1 MTGVLVA
8 AVPVVTDIAR
18 SLREAFFMFWETLW
32 PLILGFGL
40 SGAVQA
46 FVSRESMQQKLGDHR
61 PASIARASGY
71 GMVSSSCSYA
81 ASAMSKSLFVK
92 GADFVATTVFM
103 FASTNLVLELGIV
116 LIVLLGWQFAAAEFV
131 GGTIMIVLLAVLGG
145 LWFRGR
151 TIAQARARLE
161 AESAGGHQHGPE
173 ENTALQE
180 EPWGTKLRSK
190 GGWANAATYTMADL
204 TMLRRELVIGY
215 TVAGFLAVLV
225 PVHVWN
231 TVFLHGHGFW
241 TSLENV
247 IVGPF
252 IAIISFVCSIGN
264 VPLAAAL
271 WSGGISFGGVI
282 SFIFADLIAL
292 PLLLIYRRYYG
303 TRMTLRMLALFWA
316 VMSTAG
322 LITEGIFWAL
332 GAIPTTRPTTIA
344 PAHFQWNYT
353 TYLNIVFLALFGLL
367 YWTYRNRERLG
378 GGRGYA
384 LDPVCGMQVQTAH
397 APASLV
403 RDGERVYFCSDHC
416 RHRFEAEPVKYA
428 GAHRGAAPGH
438 SDMPDVQPVGAS
450 DGATALDPVCG
461 MAVDPGLSIHRLQGG
476 KEFYFCSA
484 GCADAFEADPT
495 TYVPSHSAT

>member
-1 MTGVLVA
+1 MSGAALVGGS
-8 AVPVVTDIAR
+8 VVTDIGR
-18 SLREAFFMFWETLW
+18 SLREGFFMFWETLW
-32 PLILGFGL
+32 PLVLGFGL

-46 FVSRESMQQKLGDHR
+46 FVSRESMQKKMGDHG

-92 GADFVATTVFM
+92 GADFVASMVFM
-103 FASTNLVLELGIV
+103 FASTNLVIELGIV
-116 LIVLLGWQFAAAEFV
+116 LVVLMGWQFAAAEFI
-131 GGTIMIVLLAVLGG
+131 GGAIMIVLLSVLGA

-151 TIAQARARLE
+151 SIAQARERLE
-161 AESAGGHQHGPE
+161 VEATSGHQHGPE
-173 ENTALQE
+173 EDTQLQS
-180 EPWGTKLRSK
+180 EPWSTKLRSK

-225 PVHVWN
+225 PTHVWN
-231 TVFLHGHGFW
+231 VVFLHGHGFW

-271 WSGGISFGGVI
+271 WHGGISFGGVI
-282 SFIFADLIAL
+282 SFVFADLIAL

-303 TRMTLRMLALFWA
+303 TRLTLRMLALFWA

-322 LITEGIFWAL
+322 LITEGIFAVL
-332 GAIPTTRPTTIA
+332 GAIPVSRPATVA

-353 TYLNIVFLALFGLL
+353 TCLNIIFLSLFGLL
-367 YWTYRNRERLG
+367 YWTYRNRERIG
-378 GGRGYA
+378 GGSGYA
-384 LDPVCGMQVQTAH
+384 LDPVCGMQVQTAN
-397 APASLV
+397 APTSLV
-403 RDGERVYFCSDHC
+403 HDGHVVYFCSDHC
-416 RHRFEAEPVKYA
+416 RHRFEESPERRATSIPDDHHQLA
-428 GAHRGAAPGH
+428 G
-438 SDMPDVQPVGAS
+438 S
-450 DGATALDPVCG
+450 
-461 MAVDPGLSIHRLQGG
+461 
-476 KEFYFCSA
+476 
-484 GCADAFEADPT
+484 
-495 TYVPSHSAT
+495 